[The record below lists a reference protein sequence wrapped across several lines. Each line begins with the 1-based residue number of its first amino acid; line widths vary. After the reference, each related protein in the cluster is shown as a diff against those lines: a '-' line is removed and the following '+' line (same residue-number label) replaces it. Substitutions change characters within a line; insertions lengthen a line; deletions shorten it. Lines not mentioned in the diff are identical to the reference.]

1 MATMAKK
8 SGGVALRIAALGA
21 ALAVA
26 TIPLFSAATSAT
38 ATKTTTT
45 TATATA
51 PAYTGESIV
60 FTATVTHNAL
70 VPMGTVTF
78 AITGADSSTP
88 GCDGSNVVTLAPN
101 GSGAGAIAQ
110 CTISAGLFAAASPYA
125 VTESYSG
132 DDTFVPSVGTQSK
145 VIHAGPTTITISS
158 ASNPTVTG
166 QPASFSATLAPA
178 SPAAGLPTGSVAFSV
193 AGTDSSTVG
202 CDGGDTISLS
212 GGVATCPLSAGLLAA
227 GSPFVVTATYSG
239 DPNFAASTTSTTQ
252 TVKRATA
259 TIGVTSSVAAPVSG
273 QPISF
278 TASVTGVAPP
288 GSGTPNGSILF
299 SVVGSNGTPRT
310 CDGGNTVA
318 LSGSSASCNFSTGLA
333 AKPLSYTVSAS
344 LVDANFKSAVAGSVV
359 QPISKAMSAT
369 TVSDL
374 PGSLVASQAFTF
386 KVVVATSSPGTGVP
400 MSQLEWAIC
409 PNLETCTS
417 DTGTKGG
424 TFQLPAPTAGDI
436 ANNRS
441 RAFISMPGGIAPGFY
456 DVYANY
462 VGDANIRSSASAVGH
477 ILVNPI
483 PTTAAVILNRNPV
496 LSDGRL
502 VISAAI
508 NVDPRASGSLGAP
521 SGTVTFTITGTSS
534 DMLMCEVG
542 SNAIGV
548 STTSANQGV
557 AKCVIAAG
565 QLTGAD
571 APYQIKAMYS
581 GDPNYAGSTGFATSN
596 VQG

>member
-1 MATMAKK
+1 MAKT
-8 SGGVALRIAALGA
+8 SGGIALRIAALGA

-26 TIPLFSAATSAT
+26 TIPLFSAAATAT

-70 VPMGTVTF
+70 VPMGSVTF

-88 GCDGSNVVTLAPN
+88 GCDGGSNVRPLAPN
-101 GSGAGAIAQ
+101 LSGAGAVAQ

-125 VTESYSG
+125 VTNSYSG

-145 VIHAGPTTITISS
+145 VIHAGPTTVTLSS
-158 ASNPTVTG
+158 ASDPTVTG
-166 QPASFSATLAPA
+166 QPASFSATVAPA
-178 SPAAGLPTGSVAFSV
+178 SPAAGLPTGSVAFSI
-193 AGTDSSTVG
+193 AGADSSTPV

-212 GGVATCPLSAGLLAA
+212 GDVATCTLTAGLLAA
-227 GSPFVVTATYSG
+227 GSSFVVTATYSG
-239 DPNFAASTTSTTQ
+239 DPNFATSSASTTQ

-259 TIGVTSSVAAPVSG
+259 TIGVTSSVPAPVNG

-278 TASVTGVAPP
+278 TASVTGIAPP

-299 SVVGSNGTPRT
+299 SVVGSNGTTRT

-318 LSGSSASCNFSTGLA
+318 LSGANASCNFATGLA

-344 LVDANFKSAVAGSVV
+344 LVDANFKSVVAGSVV
-359 QPISKAMSAT
+359 QPISKAMSTT

-386 KVVVATSSPGTGVP
+386 KVVVATTSPGTGVP
-400 MSQLEWAIC
+400 VSQLEWAIC
-409 PNLETCTS
+409 PNHETCTP

-441 RAFISMPGGIAPGFY
+441 KAFISVPEGLAPGFY

-477 ILVNPI
+477 ILVNPA
-483 PTTAAVILNRNPV
+483 PTTTAVILNRNPV
-496 LSDGRL
+496 LSGGRL
-502 VISAAI
+502 VINAAI
-508 NVDPRASGSLGAP
+508 NVDPRATGSLGAP

-534 DMLMCEVG
+534 DTLTCDVG
-542 SNAIGV
+542 SNAIDVG
-548 STTSANQGV
+548 TTSGNQGV

-565 QLTGAD
+565 QLTSAD
-571 APYQIKAMYS
+571 GPYQIQAMYS